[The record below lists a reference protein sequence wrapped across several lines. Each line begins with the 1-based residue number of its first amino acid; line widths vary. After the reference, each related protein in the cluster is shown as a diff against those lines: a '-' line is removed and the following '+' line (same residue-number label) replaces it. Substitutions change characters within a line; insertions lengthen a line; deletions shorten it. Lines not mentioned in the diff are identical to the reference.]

1 LESPGFG
8 LLFRRAPLD
17 LKYCNCA
24 PTKLLHRPTVNN
36 VKARLEVHLL
46 DFDGECYGR
55 QVTVWF
61 LQKIRDEQKF
71 DSKEQ
76 LKQQIAQDIAQ
87 AKQWL
92 TQ

>member
-1 LESPGFG
+1 VFLVQVTGIAEK
-8 LLFRRAPLD
+8 PL
-17 LKYCNCA
+17 YGVANVGN
-24 PTKLLHRPTVNN
+24 RPTVNN